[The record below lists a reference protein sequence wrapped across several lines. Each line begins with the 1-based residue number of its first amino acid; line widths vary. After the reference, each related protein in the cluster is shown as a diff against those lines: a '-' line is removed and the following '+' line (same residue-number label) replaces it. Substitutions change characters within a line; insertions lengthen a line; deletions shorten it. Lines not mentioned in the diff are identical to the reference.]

1 MPLNELWRKVV
12 ASWEYLQ
19 LLEIELEW
27 WKIYEATQRMG
38 NKNAVAGLLRHTQNQ
53 SYIFIEQYRYPLK
66 KRVLELVAWIIDKPE
81 KTIIDIMKEEVLEE
95 TWYLQIWNIEFIA
108 NTSASAGALCET
120 TIVYDIEIFWPKWN
134 QNLWEM
140 EDITVFEIP
149 YKDFDT
155 FYNSKKKEG
164 IIIDP
169 KVCMAV
175 YDTLVKVK
183 PFLREGF

>member
-1 MPLNELWRKVV
+1 
-12 ASWEYLQ
+12 
-19 LLEIELEW
+19 
-27 WKIYEATQRMG
+27 
-38 NKNAVAGLLRHTQNQ
+38 
-53 SYIFIEQYRYPLK
+53 
-66 KRVLELVAWIIDKPE
+66 
-81 KTIIDIMKEEVLEE
+81 MKEEVLEE
-95 TWYLQIWNIEFIA
+95 TWYSQIWNIEFIA

>member
-1 MPLNELWRKVV
+1 
-12 ASWEYLQ
+12 
-19 LLEIELEW
+19 
-27 WKIYEATQRMG
+27 
-38 NKNAVAGLLRHTQNQ
+38 
-53 SYIFIEQYRYPLK
+53 
-66 KRVLELVAWIIDKPE
+66 
-81 KTIIDIMKEEVLEE
+81 
-95 TWYLQIWNIEFIA
+95 
-108 NTSASAGALCET
+108 
-120 TIVYDIEIFWPKWN
+120 
-134 QNLWEM
+134 M